1 MPLILLV
8 LVVPVVV
15 VLLTPL
21 LLIQRY
27 RVGSSRRAARSW
39 MASLAVISMMMSTV
53 FFIITAAMTNIWVP
67 RTFITALEGL
77 AGGSALGLLGLLLT
91 RWEPSPRS
99 FHYTPNRWMVLA
111 ITLVVAARVSYG
123 MYRAAMTAAQGV
135 TGATLLSS
143 FGIAE
148 SLAAGGIVIGYYL
161 LYNAGVRWR
170 IRRWQRRPL
179 RPMNE

>member
-1 MPLILLV
+1 MPLLV
-8 LVVPVVV
+8 LVLIVPVVI

-27 RVGSSRRAARSW
+27 RVGSSRRAARPW
-39 MASLAVISMMMSTV
+39 MASLGLVSMMISTT
-53 FFIITAAMTNIWVP
+53 FFIITAATTNIWVP
-67 RTFITALEGL
+67 RAFIEALEGL
-77 AGGSALGLLGLLLT
+77 AAGSVLGLFGVLLT
-91 RWEPSPRS
+91 RWEPTPRS
-99 FHYTPNRWMVLA
+99 LHYTPNRWMVLA
-111 ITLVVAARVSYG
+111 ITLVVAVRVSYG

-135 TGATLLSS
+135 TGRTLLSS

-170 IRRWQRRPL
+170 IRRWQRRSL
-179 RPMNE
+179 RGIND